1 MGNPAYQ
8 FVQRVCD
15 RTGTLIAEQAV
26 TDFRPL
32 AEDVAFSGVLGGRL
46 ANDGKWGAAS
56 VEPFFEEEKLA
67 GVTVRRA
74 GEQKSYPNSVFADQA
89 WAMLLAAD
97 GMDDE
102 ASAREKVT
110 FTWELQ
116 LRLRDPDSQKK
127 RLSAAVTY
135 APFPFSADTAGAL
148 GIEADGRR
156 ADIWVSSKLLE
167 ELRESAV
174 KNLDRERA
182 HFLTGRLLKEG
193 GRGVV
198 ALSGRI
204 AAEIESGSSAVHFGF
219 SPQTFAAARREAERR
234 NDGLT
239 VLAWAH
245 NHPPPCR
252 FDCLGVAPPCA
263 SDNVFFSVADRSVHR
278 AGFSAPYA
286 AALVAAKGAGRR
298 ADDPEFRAYG
308 WRGGVIVEKGFF
320 TF

>member
-1 MGNPAYQ
+1 MVNPAYQ
-8 FVQRVCD
+8 FVQRVCG
-15 RTGTLIAEQAV
+15 RAGALIAEREI

-32 AEDVAFSGVLGGRL
+32 AEDVAFAAVLEGRL

-74 GEQKSYPNSVFADQA
+74 SQQKSYRTAVFADNA
-89 WAMLLAAD
+89 WAILLAAQ

-102 ASAREKVT
+102 DNVEEKLT

-116 LRLRDPDSQKK
+116 LRLRDPEAQKK
-127 RLSAAVTY
+127 RLRAAITY
-135 APFPFSADTAGAL
+135 APFPLTADTVAGL
-148 GIEADGRR
+148 GIAAEGRQT
-156 ADIWVSSKLLE
+156 DIWVSSKLLE
-167 ELRESAV
+167 ELRQSAV
-174 KNLDRERA
+174 ANLDRERA
-182 HFLTGRLLKEG
+182 HFLTGRLLQEG

-198 ALSGRI
+198 VLSGSI
-204 AAEIESGSSAVHFGF
+204 AAEVESGSSAVHFGF
-219 SPQTFAAARREAERR
+219 SPQTFAAARQEAQRR

-252 FDCLGVAPPCA
+252 RDCLAVVPACK
-263 SDNVFFSVADRSVHR
+263 SDNVFFSVADRGVHR

-286 AALVAAKGAGRR
+286 VALVAGKAAGRR

-308 WRGGVIVEKGFF
+308 WRDGVIVEKNFY

>member
-1 MGNPAYQ
+1 MVNAYQ

-15 RTGTLIAEQAV
+15 HTGALIAEQAI

-32 AEDVAFSGVLGGRL
+32 AEDVAFSAVLEGRL

-56 VEPFFEEEKLA
+56 VEPLFEEEKLA

-74 GEQKSYPNSVFADQA
+74 GQQKSYRNAVFADNA
-89 WAMLLAAD
+89 WAILLAAG

-102 ASAREKVT
+102 DNVQEKLT

-127 RLSAAVTY
+127 RLAAAITY
-135 APFPFSADTAGAL
+135 APFPLTADTVAGL
-148 GIEADGRR
+148 GIAADGRQT
-156 ADIWVSSKLLE
+156 DIWVSSTLLD

-174 KNLDRERA
+174 ANLDRERA
-182 HFLTGRLLKEG
+182 HFLTGRLLNEG

-198 ALSGRI
+198 VLSGSI

-234 NDGLT
+234 NDGLS

-252 FDCLGVAPPCA
+252 RDCLAVVPPCK
-263 SDNVFFSVADRSVHR
+263 SDNVFFSVADRGVHR

-286 AALVAAKGAGRR
+286 VALVAGKAAGRR

-308 WRGGVIVEKGFF
+308 WRDGLIVEKDFY